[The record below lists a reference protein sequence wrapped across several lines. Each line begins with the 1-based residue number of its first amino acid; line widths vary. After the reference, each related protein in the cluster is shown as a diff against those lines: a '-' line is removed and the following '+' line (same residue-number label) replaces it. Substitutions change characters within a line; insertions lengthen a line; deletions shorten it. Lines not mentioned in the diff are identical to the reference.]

1 MGIKV
6 ICLLLVFG
14 IILILWFVL
23 GLATF
28 GVLWCV
34 DQFWVFQMQ
43 ILFSII
49 SWSHF
54 LFIHVSHCVYRPQPI
69 KLFVLANAMEKDTA
83 SSNTEGNADNS
94 ISREDLLRSKFEDL
108 RSKLDEIQRLSFVVS
123 SGNGRDEEATR
134 SLSNNEIIDNHSNRG
149 RVDRNDSNGEA
160 GGCLEHSQGDTSS
173 QTTAL
178 SDDNQQ

>member
-1 MGIKV
+1 
-6 ICLLLVFG
+6 
-14 IILILWFVL
+14 
-23 GLATF
+23 
-28 GVLWCV
+28 
-34 DQFWVFQMQ
+34 MQ

-123 SGNGRDEEATR
+123 SCNGRDEEATIR
-134 SLSNNEIIDNHSNRG
+134 
-149 RVDRNDSNGEA
+149 
-160 GGCLEHSQGDTSS
+160 Q
-173 QTTAL
+173 
-178 SDDNQQ
+178 